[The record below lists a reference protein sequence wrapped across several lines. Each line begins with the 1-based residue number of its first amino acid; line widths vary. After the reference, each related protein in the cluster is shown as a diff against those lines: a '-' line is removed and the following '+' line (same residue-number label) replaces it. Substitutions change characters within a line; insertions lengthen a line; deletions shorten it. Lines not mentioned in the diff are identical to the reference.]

1 MDRRAGQLRS
11 VHRATDGQCFIGLR
25 LEELMESFSFIGA
38 DDSADTQ
45 RAGAPLRHSQ
55 LDSSAG
61 FWQAPH
67 LQLLLL

>member
-1 MDRRAGQLRS
+1 
-11 VHRATDGQCFIGLR
+11 
-25 LEELMESFSFIGA
+25 MESFSFIGA

-61 FWQAPH
+61 FWQALH